1 MITIPKANDYL
12 EVDFLKYANAILIQ
26 EDYVNKFRAVSTFDF
41 PNESGLEL
49 IEQEENKPIF
59 NPKRHTE
66 YSPKL
71 SETEINSLKDPDL
84 FTKEELVEILN
95 TVILKYINWKELSNE
110 RSDGHCDDITTVPN
124 TQL

>member
-1 MITIPKANDYL
+1 MTTIPKANDYL

-26 EDYVNKFRAVSTFDF
+26 EDYVNKFRAVGTFDF
-41 PNESGLEL
+41 PNESGLES

-71 SETEINSLKDPDL
+71 SETEINSL
-84 FTKEELVEILN
+84 
-95 TVILKYINWKELSNE
+95 TVILKYINWKEPSNE
-110 RSDGHCDDITTVPN
+110 RSDRHSDDITTVPD
-124 TQL
+124 T

>member
-59 NPKRHTE
+59 NPKKTYRI
-66 YSPKL
+66 L
-71 SETEINSLKDPDL
+71 SEIVRNRNK
-84 FTKEELVEILN
+84 FFK
-95 TVILKYINWKELSNE
+95 
-110 RSDGHCDDITTVPN
+110 RS
-124 TQL
+124 